1 MKRNR
6 FNVAIIL
13 LLCGCLTL
21 SSCIGSFGLS
31 HKLLDWNKSV
41 SGNKWVNEVV
51 FFCFLIIP
59 AYEVCALADVLVV
72 NSIEF
77 WKGTNP
83 VYGTKYIDG
92 EKSKYVINSHENGYT
107 ITDEATNETV
117 ELVFD
122 QTDDSWS
129 AVVNGECKKF
139 LTFVDDN
146 HVNVYGTNGEAI
158 NVELSKSGVMAF
170 EELVKSQMEL
180 AMK

>member
-1 MKRNR
+1 M
-6 FNVAIIL
+6 
-13 LLCGCLTL
+13 
-21 SSCIGSFGLS
+21 
-31 HKLLDWNKSV
+31 
-41 SGNKWVNEVV
+41 
-51 FFCFLIIP
+51 
-59 AYEVCALADVLVV
+59 
-72 NSIEF
+72 
-77 WKGTNP
+77 
-83 VYGTKYIDG
+83 
-92 EKSKYVINSHENGYT
+92 INSHENGYT

-122 QTDDSWS
+122 KTDDSWS

-146 HVNVYGTNGEAI
+146 HVNVYGANGEAI